1 MTAFHHASTKRA
13 RAQKSDRPAREREL
27 FGQAH
32 TYGRAILILILMAPT
47 LYGQAVTVGAV
58 STGALILF
66 YSKNRYGATPGR
78 AFPHLAY
85 IRRGRCLF
93 ATYALRKTVLSSA
106 RTARLNGLR
115 GFGPRSRIRDIF
127 GSGNHHSA
135 VLNGSAIEYTCGTWL
150 VTHRTVL
157 QTKNPG
163 RKGPG
168 LLINGG

>member
-1 MTAFHHASTKRA
+1 MSHPHIDIDG
-13 RAQKSDRPAREREL
+13 SDLIRTS
-27 FGQAH
+27 GN
-32 TYGRAILILILMAPT
+32 GRS
-47 LYGQAVTVGAV
+47 V

-85 IRRGRCLF
+85 IGRERCLF

-127 GSGNHHSA
+127 GSGNHYSA
-135 VLNGSAIEYTCGTWL
+135 VLNGSAIRYTCGAWL

-157 QTKNPG
+157 QTKGMSHMIRCRSTQQDTKKPRSQRAG
-163 RKGPG
+163 VR
-168 LLINGG
+168 INGG